1 MKCVD
6 LCKECDRDDVW
17 TCAGSAIEL
26 LYHRLANK
34 PPPLYKISREA
45 REKFWGEIRSRA
57 KRWKILE
64 ENKISRAKRAKIL
77 GYFDKSTNLKVN
89 PGIQKQLIK
98 SRPRSGRKFWEFK
111 ISADFFLQN
120 LKVIKPPPFQKFGF
134 SLKGGGLLAS
144 PWYTICRNFCQSW

>member
-1 MKCVD
+1 MYFFGKLILESRQVGGG
-6 LCKECDRDDVW
+6 E
-17 TCAGSAIEL
+17 TE
-26 LYHRLANK
+26 YHGLANK
-34 PPPLYKISREA
+34 TPPLYKISREA
-45 REKFWGEIRSRA
+45 REKIWGEIRSRA
-57 KRWKILE
+57 KRAKILE

-120 LKVIKPPPFQKFGF
+120 LKVIKPPPPLKRKAKF
-134 SLKGGGLLAS
+134 LEGGG
-144 PWYTICRNFCQSW
+144 F

>member
-1 MKCVD
+1 M
-6 LCKECDRDDVW
+6 
-17 TCAGSAIEL
+17 
-26 LYHRLANK
+26 K
-34 PPPLYKISREA
+34 PPKSTFQSPTRQSHVSTLHILVVKIDYNPNTNTDEHEHRSNLRAQTTRALRAKISREA

-57 KRWKILE
+57 KRAKILE

-120 LKVIKPPPFQKFGF
+120 LKVIKNPPLPKIWLF
-134 SLKGGGLLAS
+134 S
-144 PWYTICRNFCQSW
+144 